1 MVADFDAEI
10 AAGDTWAAVEGGA
23 SPAPAAAG
31 VHRSR

>member
-23 SPAPAAAG
+23 SPAPAA
-31 VHRSR
+31 RN